1 MRKSQQR
8 FADLDCAN
16 RWANHCCDLLVCW
29 FIFIFCNL

>member
-16 RWANHCCDLLVCW
+16 RWANHSSDLY
-29 FIFIFCNL
+29 F